1 MKGKICAF
9 KNKPPKKYQ
18 VGKCFI
24 YKKQVFI
31 NWFVQTQFLVIRKSE
46 WWNVGFIK
54 INFF

>member
-9 KNKPPKKYQ
+9 KNKPLKKYQ
-18 VGKCFI
+18 VSKCFI

-31 NWFVQTQFLVIRKSE
+31 NWFIQTQFLVIRKSE